1 MKVLIIDNFDL
12 FTYNLAD
19 EFEKKECEVIVYR
32 NDTDI
37 KIIDSAVKKFKPNL
51 IAIASGSGNAANAGA
66 CVEIIQAYQ
75 GKIPIL
81 GIGLGHE
88 CIIEAFGGS
97 VGRSPVIVHGRTAK
111 ITHDGKTIFKKMGS
125 PFIAGRYNS
134 LSASDV
140 PYALEVSARDENG
153 IVMGVRHKS
162 CFVEGLQ
169 FHPESILTIEGSAL
183 IDNVLREAGKK

>member
-1 MKVLIIDNFDL
+1 MKVLLIDNFDL

-19 EFEKKECEVIVYR
+19 EFEKKECEVMIYR

-37 KIIDSAVKKFKPNL
+37 KIIDNAVKKFKPNL
-51 IAIASGSGNAANAGA
+51 IAIASGSGNAANSGA

-97 VGRSPVIVHGRTAK
+97 VGRSPVIMHGKTAK
-111 ITHDGKTIFKKMGS
+111 ITHDGKTIFKKMQS

-134 LSASDV
+134 LAASEV
-140 PYALEVSARDENG
+140 PYALEVSARDEND
-153 IVMGVRHKS
+153 IVMGVRHKDA
-162 CFVEGLQ
+162 FVEGLQ
-169 FHPESILTIEGSAL
+169 FHPESILTPEGSVL
-183 IDNVLREAGKK
+183 IDNILREAGKK

>member
-1 MKVLIIDNFDL
+1 MKVLLIDNFDL
-12 FTYNLAD
+12 FTYNLVD

-37 KIIDSAVKKFKPNL
+37 KIIDSVVKKFKPGL
-51 IAIASGSGNAANAGA
+51 IVISPGAGSAANAGIS
-66 CVEIIQAYQ
+66 VEVIQTYQ

-81 GIGLGHE
+81 GIGSGHE

-97 VGRSPVIVHGRTAK
+97 VGRSSVVVHGKTAK
-111 ITHDGKTIFKKMGS
+111 INHDGKTIFKKMNN

-134 LSASDV
+134 LSASEV
-140 PYALEVSARDENG
+140 PYALEVSARDEND

-169 FHPESILTIEGSAL
+169 FHPESILTPEGSVL
-183 IDNVLREAGKK
+183 IENILREAGKK

>member
-1 MKVLIIDNFDL
+1 MKVLLIDNFDL

-19 EFEKKECEVIVYR
+19 EFEKKECEVMIYR

-37 KIIDSAVKKFKPNL
+37 KIIDNAVKKFKPNL

-97 VGRSPVIVHGRTAK
+97 VGRSPVIAHGRTAK
-111 ITHDGKTIFKKMGS
+111 ITHDGKTIFKKMQS

-134 LSASDV
+134 LAASEV
-140 PYALEVSARDENG
+140 PYALEVSARDEND
-153 IVMGVRHKS
+153 IVMGVRHKDA
-162 CFVEGLQ
+162 FVEGLQ
-169 FHPESILTIEGSAL
+169 FHPESILTPEGSVL
-183 IDNVLREAGKK
+183 IDNILREAGKK

>member
-1 MKVLIIDNFDL
+1 MNILIIDNFGL

-37 KIIDSAVKKFKPNL
+37 KIIDNAVKKLRPNL
-51 IAIASGSGNAANAGA
+51 IVIAPGSENTANAGVS
-66 CVEIIQAYQ
+66 VEVIQAYQ

-81 GIGLGHE
+81 GIGFGHE
-88 CIIEAFGGS
+88 CIILAFGGS
-97 VGRSPVIVHGRTAK
+97 VGRSSVIAHGKTAK
-111 ITHDGKTIFKKMGS
+111 ISHDGKTLFQKIGI

-134 LSASDV
+134 LAASEV
-140 PYALEVSARDENG
+140 PYALEVSARDEND

-169 FHPESILTIEGSAL
+169 FHPESILTPEGSAL

>member
-1 MKVLIIDNFDL
+1 MKVLLIDNFDL
-12 FTYNLAD
+12 FTYNLVD

-37 KIIDSAVKKFKPNL
+37 KIIDSVVKKFKPGL
-51 IAIASGSGNAANAGA
+51 IAISPGAGSAANAGIS
-66 CVEIIQAYQ
+66 VEVIQTYQ

-88 CIIEAFGGS
+88 CIIEALGGS
-97 VGRSPVIVHGRTAK
+97 VGRSPVVVHGKTAK

-125 PFIAGRYNS
+125 FIAGRYNS
-134 LSASDV
+134 LSASEV
-140 PYALEVSARDENG
+140 PYALEVSARDEND

-169 FHPESILTIEGSAL
+169 FHPESILTPEGSVL
-183 IDNVLREAGKK
+183 IENILREAGKK

>member
-1 MKVLIIDNFDL
+1 MKVLIIDNFYL

-19 EFEKKECEVIVYR
+19 EFEKKECEVIAYR

-37 KIIDSAVKKFKPNL
+37 KIIDNAVKKFKPNL
-51 IAIASGSGNAANAGA
+51 IAIASGSGNAANSGA

-97 VGRSPVIVHGRTAK
+97 VGRSTVIAHGRTAK

-125 PFIAGRYNS
+125 FIAGRYNS

-140 PYALEVSARDENG
+140 PHALEVSARDENG

-183 IDNVLREAGKK
+183 IDNILREAGKK

>member
-1 MKVLIIDNFDL
+1 MKVLIIDNGL

-19 EFEKKECEVIVYR
+19 EFEKKECEVTVYR
-32 NDTDI
+32 NDIDI
-37 KIIDSAVKKFKPNL
+37 KTLDNVVKKLRPNL
-51 IAIASGSGNAANAGA
+51 IVIASGSGNAGVS
-66 CVEIIQAYQ
+66 VEIIQSYQ

-97 VGRSPVIVHGRTAK
+97 VGRSPVIAHGKTAK
-111 ITHDGKTIFKKMGS
+111 ITHDGKTIFRKMGS
-125 PFIAGRYNS
+125 FIAARYNS

-140 PYALEVSARDENG
+140 PYALEVSARDEND

-162 CFVEGLQ
+162 CFVEGIQ
-169 FHPESILTIEGSAL
+169 FHPESILTPLGSSLIES
-183 IDNVLREAGKK
+183 ILREAGKK

>member
-1 MKVLIIDNFDL
+1 MKVLLIDNFDL

-19 EFEKKECEVIVYR
+19 EFEKKECEVMIYR

-37 KIIDSAVKKFKPNL
+37 KIIDNAVKKFKPNL
-51 IAIASGSGNAANAGA
+51 IAIASGSGNAANSGA

-97 VGRSPVIVHGRTAK
+97 VGRSPVIMHGKTAK
-111 ITHDGKTIFKKMGS
+111 ITHDGKTIFKKMQS

-134 LSASDV
+134 LAASEV
-140 PYALEVSARDENG
+140 PYALEVSARDEND

-169 FHPESILTIEGSAL
+169 FHPESILTPEGSAL

>member
-1 MKVLIIDNFDL
+1 MKVLLIDNFDL

-19 EFEKKECEVIVYR
+19 EFEKKECEVMIYR
-32 NDTDI
+32 NYTDM
-37 KIIDSAVKKFKPNL
+37 KVIDAAVKKFRPNL
-51 IAIASGSGNAANAGA
+51 IVLSPGAGNASNAGIS
-66 CVEIIQAYQ
+66 VEVVQIYS

-88 CIIEAFGGS
+88 CVIEAFGGS
-97 VGRSPVIVHGRTAK
+97 VGRSPVIMHGKTAK

-134 LSASDV
+134 HSASDV

-153 IVMGVRHKS
+153 IVMAVRHKS

-169 FHPESILTIEGSAL
+169 FHPESILTPEGSAL

>member
-1 MKVLIIDNFDL
+1 MKVLIIDNFDI

-37 KIIDSAVKKFKPNL
+37 KVIDNVVKKFRPNL
-51 IAIASGSGNAANAGA
+51 VVIAPGSGNAANAGIS
-66 CVEIIQAYQ
+66 VEVIQAYQ

-97 VGRSPVIVHGRTAK
+97 VGRSPLIVHGKTAK
-111 ITHDGKTIFKKMGS
+111 ISHDGKTIFKKMQS

-134 LSASDV
+134 LAASEV

-153 IVMGVRHKS
+153 IVMGVRHKDA
-162 CFVEGLQ
+162 FVEGLQ
-169 FHPESILTIEGSAL
+169 FHPESILTPEGSVL
-183 IDNVLREAGKK
+183 IDNILREAGKK

>member
-1 MKVLIIDNFDL
+1 MKILLIDNGL

-19 EFEKKECEVIVYR
+19 EFEKKECEVMIYR

-37 KIIDSAVKKFKPNL
+37 KIIDNAVKKFKPNL

-97 VGRSPVIVHGRTAK
+97 VGRSPVIAHGRTAK
-111 ITHDGKTIFKKMGS
+111 ITHDGKTIFKKMQS

-134 LSASDV
+134 LAASEV
-140 PYALEVSARDENG
+140 PYALEVSARDEND
-153 IVMGVRHKS
+153 IVMGVRHKDA
-162 CFVEGLQ
+162 FVEGLQ
-169 FHPESILTIEGSAL
+169 FHPESILTPEGSVL
-183 IDNVLREAGKK
+183 IDNILREAGKK

>member
-19 EFEKKECEVIVYR
+19 EFEKKECEVMIYR

-51 IAIASGSGNAANAGA
+51 IAIASGSGNAANAGVS
-66 CVEIIQAYQ
+66 VEVIQAYQ

-88 CIIEAFGGS
+88 CIIEAFGGA
-97 VGRSPVIVHGRTAK
+97 VGRSPLIAHGRTAK
-111 ITHDGKTIFKKMGS
+111 ITHDGKTIFRKMET

-153 IVMGVRHKS
+153 IVMAVRHKS

-183 IDNVLREAGKK
+183 IDNILREAGKK

>member
-1 MKVLIIDNFDL
+1 MKVLLIDNFDL

-19 EFEKKECEVIVYR
+19 EFEKKECEVMIYR

-37 KIIDSAVKKFKPNL
+37 KIIDNAVKKFKPNL

-97 VGRSPVIVHGRTAK
+97 VGRSPVIAHGRTAK
-111 ITHDGKTIFKKMGS
+111 ITHDGKTIFKKMQS

-134 LSASDV
+134 LAASEV
-140 PYALEVSARDENG
+140 PYALEVSARDEND
-153 IVMGVRHKS
+153 IVMGVRHKDA
-162 CFVEGLQ
+162 FVEGLQ
-169 FHPESILTIEGSAL
+169 FHPESILTPEGSAL

>member
-1 MKVLIIDNFDL
+1 MKVLLIDNFDL

-19 EFEKKECEVIVYR
+19 EFEKKECEVMIYR

-37 KIIDSAVKKFKPNL
+37 KIIDNAVKKFKPNL
-51 IAIASGSGNAANAGA
+51 IAIASGSGNAANSGA

-97 VGRSPVIVHGRTAK
+97 VGRSPVIAHGRTAK

-125 PFIAGRYNS
+125 FIAGRYNS

-140 PYALEVSARDENG
+140 PHALEVSARDENG

-169 FHPESILTIEGSAL
+169 FHPESILTPEGSVL
-183 IDNVLREAGKK
+183 IDNILREAGKK